1 MPNTENL
8 HEYIIPQMMRA
19 IVLPEPNEAIDLADA
34 ELPVPICADNELLV
48 KVEYV
53 GLNPV
58 VQRLGVTMTELPDT
72 TPIDIL
78 SFTLDLRNDP
88 TIIES
93 RQPSRVTPLDK
104 WKHSVLVAWNRGD
117 LSIQKRSVSKVILY
131 LCVA

>member
-8 HEYIIPQMMRA
+8 HEYIIPQTMRA

-58 VQRLGVTMTELPDT
+58 DGQFAKTGCSISFGSRGPNATTYRSLGGSCTISGRANTSRL
-72 TPIDIL
+72 
-78 SFTLDLRNDP
+78 
-88 TIIES
+88 
-93 RQPSRVTPLDK
+93 
-104 WKHSVLVAWNRGD
+104 
-117 LSIQKRSVSKVILY
+117 
-131 LCVA
+131 